1 MSSHLSNDDG
11 VAVTYRRRW
20 VGDVASIDVER
31 VSINGRPLVVID
43 PEDREQVERLARICH
58 DLDGVELDNPEPMTT
73 RGLAMRQALRS
84 LIAPPKPPEPTGL
97 GAVVEDEGGTRW
109 TRVEPAAKAITRNP
123 WYPADDDERQPA
135 EYADIAA
142 VRILSEGVDQ

>member
-97 GAVVEDEGGTRW
+97 GAVVEDEDGEAWVRYARQHSTAPWVNGT
-109 TRVEPAAKAITRNP
+109 TSVE
-123 WYPADDDERQPA
+123 WE
-135 EYADIAA
+135 DIAA